1 MKQKEKKNLLS
12 ENVFRNKW
20 KGKKDK
26 NLFQLDKKKSQVHL
40 YTLSSIWPVI
50 VIIFSY
56 PSEID
61 KGLFIN

>member
-26 NLFQLDKKKSQVHL
+26 NLF
-40 YTLSSIWPVI
+40 
-50 VIIFSY
+50 
-56 PSEID
+56 
-61 KGLFIN
+61 